1 MILPAQ
7 DAVQF
12 TLLNYN
18 VELADFAKGMV
29 VLRIML
35 RQLLTSTTTLV
46 RTSANWLVV
55 GSQRSVFSP
64 GSWED
69 QKLASLKTILR
80 RATMS
85 TTNRFSLGAF
95 GPPVLCTLSYT
106 DLQSVRETIGK
117 RLLATSSRPAVGIAL
132 NAVARKELK
141 ARASSQPSSPA
152 ITSAVNVL
160 LQTRGHAC
168 DFQPTMLVVQGCPCS
183 APRCVIRRMCPSCE

>member
-35 RQLLTSTTTLV
+35 HQLLTSTTTLV

-64 GSWED
+64 ESWED

-106 DLQSVRETIGK
+106 DLQSVRATIGK

-132 NAVARKELK
+132 NAVARKDLK

-152 ITSAVNVL
+152 ITSAANVL
-160 LQTRGHAC
+160 LQTR
-168 DFQPTMLVVQGCPCS
+168 TRV
-183 APRCVIRRMCPSCE
+183 